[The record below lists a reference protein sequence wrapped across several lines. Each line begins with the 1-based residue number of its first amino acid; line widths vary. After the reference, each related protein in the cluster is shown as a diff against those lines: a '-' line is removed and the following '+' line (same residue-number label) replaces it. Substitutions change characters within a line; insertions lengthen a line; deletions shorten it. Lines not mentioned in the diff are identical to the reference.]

1 MTIDTVTGST
11 AGQSNDRMGGETAP
25 TRGTL
30 GGAGRETH
38 GMAKLCVADDLGGER
53 CGAAQ
58 RAAQL
63 ANDAGEALVQMDTLA
78 YQRSAGAVDAAVA
91 VGRERVD
98 SAQQEVALELLD
110 VAMRGGHGPTFATV
124 GRPPAEIRLVVDGA
138 G

>member
-1 MTIDTVTGST
+1 M
-11 AGQSNDRMGGETAP
+11 
-25 TRGTL
+25 
-30 GGAGRETH
+30 
-38 GMAKLCVADDLGGER
+38 R
-53 CGAAQ
+53 CGAAGGTV
-58 RAAQL
+58 

-98 SAQQEVALELLD
+98 SAQQEVALESRPD
-110 VAMRGGHGPTFATV
+110 IAVRRGHGPTFATV